1 MRALRVSSMVRVA
14 AFVALLNF
22 AGDIAADSIA
32 DARGN
37 HCVSQT
43 SHSDSQHEKTPCS
56 HCSCAVHVGAVV
68 ITNSTVRVSR
78 EPEESVFFLTGDE
91 SVPRVLP
98 AEIDHPP
105 QLV

>member
-1 MRALRVSSMVRVA
+1 MYFLRVSSMIRAA

-22 AGDIAADSIA
+22 AGDIVADSIA

-37 HCVSQT
+37 HCISQS

-68 ITNSTVRVSR
+68 ITNSAVRVSR
-78 EPEESVFFLTGDE
+78 DFQGSVFILTGDE
-91 SVPRVLP
+91 SAPPPLP
-98 AEIDHPP
+98 TAIDHSP
-105 QLV
+105 QLA

>member
-1 MRALRVSSMVRVA
+1 MIRAA

-22 AGDIAADSIA
+22 AGDIVADSIA

-68 ITNSTVRVSR
+68 ITNSAVRVSR
-78 EPEESVFFLTGDE
+78 DLQGSVFILIGDE
-91 SVPRVLP
+91 SPPHALP
-98 AEIDHPP
+98 AAIDHPP
-105 QLV
+105 QLA